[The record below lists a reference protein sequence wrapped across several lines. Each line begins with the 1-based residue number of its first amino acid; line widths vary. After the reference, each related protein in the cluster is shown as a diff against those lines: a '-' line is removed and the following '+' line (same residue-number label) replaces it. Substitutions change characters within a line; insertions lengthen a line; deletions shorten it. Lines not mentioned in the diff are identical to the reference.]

1 MTVLEIKQNIYNI
14 IEEIQNKSILEELHL
29 ALLEAQKADANND
42 FWDELSFQQQKS
54 IEKSLQEVKE
64 GKTIPHSE
72 VQKKYHQWLMR

>member
-1 MTVLEIKQNIYNI
+1 MTVLEIKRNIYNI
-14 IEEIQNKSILEELHL
+14 IEDIQNKSILEELHL
-29 ALLEAQKADANND
+29 ASLEAQKADSNDD

-72 VQKKYHQWLMR
+72 VQKKYSQWLTR